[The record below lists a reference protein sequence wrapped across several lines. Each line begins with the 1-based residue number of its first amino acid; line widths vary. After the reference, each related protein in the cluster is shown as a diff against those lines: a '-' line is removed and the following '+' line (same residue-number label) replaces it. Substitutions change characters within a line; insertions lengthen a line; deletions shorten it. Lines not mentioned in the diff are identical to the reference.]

1 MRNLNE
7 MMEDFFKFSKRELES
22 CLPKEPLTKLDGSG
36 KASILNYNLPQSTC
50 FTVTTYV
57 EIDIP
62 EAHFINQVKAEPQVN
77 FWQQIEA
84 LPEDQVVEL
93 LETSIK
99 ASVQEES
106 VRLSEFSDLTKR
118 AKVRPAGTVS
128 EVEQNINDVSVNDIA
143 NQAKRG
149 YRPYYTK
156 NLYGKKVLRYSK
168 KPETVKPMIILV
180 EHFRVCSYLGDYG
193 AGKTL
198 KTFSL
203 LPGEKTEIT
212 LKTYKNSTEIKSKAE
227 NILDSFTEDSANELE
242 NLISTESDENS
253 VSGHTVSNAVNA
265 SVNASIKAEVSIPIK
280 VVKVGLDIDGGFE
293 VSANRTST
301 KNSTRSQNVK
311 KLNSAMDKHVSK
323 SSAVREV
330 EVNTEMTTTVE
341 TGEETMITRTL
352 ENINKSRVLNFVFR
366 QLLQE
371 YFTIT
376 YLEDVSLVFTN
387 GYPESTF
394 TAKLDGIEGFLASVI
409 SDEVHMLKVRDEI
422 LNELSSVYD
431 YEGNRVRFVEKV
443 TQNIVDINDNN
454 VGQQHYYRKKK
465 DLSQTYRDKTVPGII
480 LDVQHRMLR
489 TDSVIVDALLGQG
502 EALDCFN
509 IKLQEAANMKAYM
522 ENFTLYL
529 QQLEKQQAMEIID
542 AIEHPNEKADLYKRV
557 FGDCCKELQ
566 TTVFHHDNV

>member
-1 MRNLNE
+1 
-7 MMEDFFKFSKRELES
+7 MEDFFKFSHRELDS

-50 FTVTTYV
+50 FTVTTYI
-57 EIDIP
+57 EINVP
-62 EAHFINQVKAEPQVN
+62 EDHFQDEVKAEPQVH

-93 LETSIK
+93 LETSIR

-106 VRLSEFSDLTKR
+106 VRLSEFSDLARR
-118 AKVRPAGTVS
+118 ATARQAETIPN
-128 EVEQNINDVSVNDIA
+128 VEQNINNVPVNDIA
-143 NQAKRG
+143 NQTKRG

-168 KPETVKPMIILV
+168 KPDTAKPMIILV

-203 LPGEKTEIT
+203 LSGEKTEIT
-212 LKTYKNSTEIKSKAE
+212 LKTYKNSSETKSKAE

-242 NLISTESDENS
+242 NLISTESDDNNTF
-253 VSGHTVSNAVNA
+253 GQTVSNAVNA
-265 SVNASIKAEVSIPIK
+265 SVNASVKGEVSIPIDF
-280 VVKVGLDIDGGFE
+280 VKIGLSVQGGFD
-293 VSANRTST
+293 AGTNRTST

-323 SSAVREV
+323 SSAVREL
-330 EVNTEMTTTVE
+330 EVNTETTTTVE
-341 TGEETMITRTL
+341 TGEESTITWTL

-394 TAKLDGIEGFLASVI
+394 TAKLDGIEGFLMSLIPKEA
-409 SDEVHMLKVRDEI
+409 DMLKVRDEI
-422 LNELSSVYD
+422 LSELSSIHD
-431 YEGNRVRFVEKV
+431 YQGNRVRFVEKV
-443 TQNIVDINDNN
+443 TQDIVDIEDNIIE
-454 VGQQHYYRKKK
+454 QQSYYRKKA
-465 DLSQTYRDKTVPGII
+465 DLQQTYREKTVPGII

-509 IKLQEAANMKAYM
+509 LKLQEAANMKAYM

-529 QQLEKQQAMEIID
+529 QQLEKQQAMEVID
-542 AIEHPNEKADLYKRV
+542 SIENPNEKADLYKRV

-566 TTVFHHDNV
+566 TIVFHQDAIN